1 MLKLNFSLLL
11 LSLAGAA
18 NAAEV
23 YNFTD
28 TNKRNTVAIELDAPV
43 ESIQG
48 VANAVEGSATID
60 NNKTSGTFKVRV
72 DSIKTGNDTRD
83 GHLQN
88 DKWLDAA
95 KWPFIELSFKDIV
108 LPATFKDGKPVTVKA
123 KGEMFLHG
131 VKKSED
137 LEVKIEYMKESE
149 ITKNRLPGNLIR
161 VRGTFDI
168 KLSDYNIATS
178 DSAVKKLIGLKVGE
192 VAVIKIDFFGT
203 DAK

>member
-1 MLKLNFSLLL
+1 MLNRLVLLPL
-11 LSLAGAA
+11 LVAA
-18 NAAEV
+18 TAQAAET

-28 TNKRNTVAIELDAPV
+28 SNKRNTVALELDAPV

-60 NNKTSGTFKVRV
+60 ANKATGTFKVRV

-88 DKWLDAA
+88 DKWLDAK
-95 KWPFIELSFKDIV
+95 KWPYIELSFKDLA

-123 KGEMFLHG
+123 KGEMSLHG
-131 VKKSED
+131 VKRTEELD
-137 LEVKIEYMKESE
+137 VKIEYMKESE

-161 VRGTFDI
+161 VRSTFEI
-168 KLSDYNIATS
+168 KLADYNVAQA

-192 VAVIKIDFFGT
+192 VAVIKVDFFGT
-203 DAK
+203 DAAK